1 MFLKEHFWGVAER
14 KEYSSRNMWHLN
26 GVIFNGMG
34 IVVGSGIGLLGG
46 RRLRPDF
53 RDQAMRL
60 IGVIVV
66 LIGLK
71 MAWPLPDPVNTLLSL
86 VIGGWLG
93 SLTQLQ
99 LRLEQF
105 GQWAESRV
113 KHEGFAK
120 GFIAATLL
128 FNVGAMAI
136 LGSLQEGLTGR
147 YSILATKAVLDG
159 TTALLLTTVLG
170 WGVVVATVP
179 TVVYEGSVVV
189 LARNLSEVLRG
200 ALMQD
205 VTVVGGL
212 MIGAIGFNF
221 LTDRALIRIGDLLPA
236 LLVAVVVGWLKLK
249 GLSFL

>member
-1 MFLKEHFWGVAER
+1 MG
-14 KEYSSRNMWHLN
+14 HLS
-26 GVIFNGMG
+26 GVIFNGIG
-34 IVVGSGIGLLGG
+34 IVVGAGIGILGG
-46 RRLRPDF
+46 KRLRPDF

-66 LIGLK
+66 LIGFK

-93 SLTQLQ
+93 SVAQLQ
-99 LRLEQF
+99 SRLEQF
-105 GQWAESRV
+105 GRWAESRV

-120 GFIAATLL
+120 GFIAASLL

-170 WGVVVATVP
+170 WGVVVATIP
-179 TVVYEGSVVV
+179 TVVYEGAMVV
-189 LARNLSEVLRG
+189 LARNLSQVLRG
-200 ALMQD
+200 SLMQD

-212 MIGAIGFNF
+212 MIAAIGVNF
-221 LTDRALIRIGDLLPA
+221 LADRTVIRIGDVLPA
-236 LLVAVVVGWLKLK
+236 LVVAVVLGWLKLK

>member
-1 MFLKEHFWGVAER
+1 MG
-14 KEYSSRNMWHLN
+14 HLS
-26 GVIFNGMG
+26 GVIFNGIG
-34 IVVGSGIGLLGG
+34 IVVGAGIGILGG
-46 RRLRPDF
+46 KRLRPDF

-66 LIGLK
+66 LIGFK

-86 VIGGWLG
+86 VVGGWLG
-93 SLTQLQ
+93 SVAQLQ
-99 LRLEQF
+99 SRLEQF
-105 GQWAESRV
+105 GRWAESRV

-120 GFIAATLL
+120 GFIAASLL

-170 WGVVVATVP
+170 WGVVVATIP
-179 TVVYEGSVVV
+179 TVVYEGGMVV
-189 LARNLSEVLRG
+189 LARSLSEVLRG
-200 ALMQD
+200 SLMQD

-212 MIGAIGFNF
+212 MIAAIGVNF
-221 LTDRALIRIGDLLPA
+221 LADRTVIRIGDVLPA
-236 LLVAVVVGWLKLK
+236 LLVAVVLGWLKLK

>member
-1 MFLKEHFWGVAER
+1 MGQLSGKEC
-14 KEYSSRNMWHLN
+14 SSRNMGHLSGVILN
-26 GVIFNGMG
+26 GIG
-34 IVVGSGIGLLGG
+34 IVVGAGIGIIGG

-60 IGVIVV
+60 IGLIVV
-66 LIGLK
+66 LIGFK
-71 MAWPLPDPVNTLLSL
+71 MAWPLPDPINTLLSL

-93 SLTQLQ
+93 SLAQLQ
-99 LRLEQF
+99 WRLERF
-105 GQWAESRV
+105 GRWAESRV
-113 KHEGFAK
+113 EHEGFAK

-159 TTALLLTTVLG
+159 TTALLLTAVLG

-179 TVVYEGSVVV
+179 TVVYEGAMVV
-189 LARNLSEVLRG
+189 LARNLSQVLRG
-200 ALMQD
+200 SLMQD

-212 MIGAIGFNF
+212 MIAAIGVNF
-221 LTDRALIRIGDLLPA
+221 LIDRPVIRIGDLLPA
-236 LLVAVVVGWLKLK
+236 LLVAVVLGWLKLK